1 MATDSKNSK
10 VNVDMRR
17 PTNFLAF
24 GFGAGLSPIA
34 PGTAGTVVAIPIYAL
49 LLMCS
54 FSVYLIFLI
63 VILGIG
69 IWICGESSRNIGV
82 HDHSG
87 IVWDEI
93 AGFLFTMLPF
103 YPSVGSIIAGFLTF
117 RFFDIVKPWPIRW
130 FDQRVHGG
138 FGIMFDDVIAAIF
151 SIAFLVAISTFGPD
165 MLSQHLLLRS
175 W

>member
-1 MATDSKNSK
+1 MATNSKNSK
-10 VNVDMRR
+10 ANVDMRR
-17 PTNFLAF
+17 PVNFLAF

-34 PGTAGTVVAIPIYAL
+34 PGTVGTVVAIPIYAL
-49 LLMCS
+49 LLVCP
-54 FSVYLIFLI
+54 FSVYLMFLTI
-63 VILGIG
+63 ILVVG

-93 AGFLFTMLPF
+93 AGFLLTMVPF
-103 YPSVGSIIAGFLTF
+103 YPSVGSVIVGFLTF

-130 FDQRVHGG
+130 LDQRIHGG
-138 FGIMFDDVIAAIF
+138 FGIMFDDAIAAIF
-151 SIAFLVAISTFGPD
+151 SIAFLVAISAIGPS
-165 MLSQHLLLRS
+165 MLSQHLILRS